1 MSERI
6 VIIDGNS
13 LINRAYYAMQR
24 PMITKEGIYTQGIYG
39 FLNMLNKI
47 REDYS
52 PEYLTVAFDLKAPTF
67 RHLEYKDYK
76 AGRKPMPPE
85 LAMQMPI
92 LKDILGAMNIPI
104 LQLEGFEAD
113 DIIGTVARLGEEKGL
128 EPLIVTGDK
137 DALQLATDKT
147 NVLITKKGV
156 TDFELFDHDKML
168 ERYNLTPAQFI
179 DLKGLMGDSSDNIPG
194 IPGVGEKT
202 GIKLLEQFGSIE
214 NMLANTEQITRESL
228 RIKVEENSQLAVM
241 SKQLATINRF
251 VPIEFDFESLRE
263 EEPDYDKLI
272 KLYQKLEFNS
282 FLKKMKMPDAVESQN
297 DIPDAKN
304 AVKKVIRDSG
314 LLSELGQLS
323 GKEVFIKVFG
333 DYSHVRKPEIQ
344 GIFLMSDQNAFLVD
358 CSRINPEEAAAFL
371 DDLEL
376 SFVGH
381 DIKDD
386 IFSLMCSGLKRF
398 KISYDTAIAEYVL
411 DVSRNKY
418 DLKTLALEKLH
429 KALPDE
435 EEFFSENSQ
444 MDMFADN
451 SDTLTDYGVL
461 LSGITAGVRA
471 CQEPEINGK
480 GLSKVLYDVEL
491 PLIEVLASMEVN
503 GVRADS
509 DFIDDFG
516 VQLTEKIQLLE
527 LKIYDLAGTS
537 FNINSPV
544 QLGEILFEKLQLPSG
559 KKTKRGYSTSADIL
573 EKIKDKHPIVP
584 AVLEYRNLTKLNST
598 YVEGLKPL
606 IAQDGRIH
614 AHFQQTVTATGRI
627 SCTEPNL
634 QNIPIRQEL
643 GRKLRSAFEAEVGYT
658 LVGADYSQIELRV
671 LAHLSQDENLIEA
684 FNNGED
690 IHRMTASRVLGIPAE
705 QITAA
710 DRSKAKAVNFGVIYG
725 MSGFGL
731 SEELNITRKEAEEY
745 ISEYFK
751 KHEKV
756 KAYMDSQIARARATG
771 YSETILGRKRA
782 IHEISASAYM
792 VRQLGERLAMNSPIQ
807 GSAADII
814 KLAMLKVYKELKE
827 KYPESRLILQV
838 HDELIIETPD
848 SETETIKELLVRNME
863 NAMSLSVKLA
873 AEVNTGHT
881 WYDLK

>member
-1 MSERI
+1 MKSF
-6 VIIDGNS
+6 S
-13 LINRAYYAMQR
+13 SHRA
-24 PMITKEGIYTQGIYG
+24 
-39 FLNMLNKI
+39 
-47 REDYS
+47 
-52 PEYLTVAFDLKAPTF
+52 
-67 RHLEYKDYK
+67 
-76 AGRKPMPPE
+76 
-85 LAMQMPI
+85 
-92 LKDILGAMNIPI
+92 
-104 LQLEGFEAD
+104 
-113 DIIGTVARLGEEKGL
+113 
-128 EPLIVTGDK
+128 
-137 DALQLATDKT
+137 
-147 NVLITKKGV
+147 
-156 TDFELFDHDKML
+156 
-168 ERYNLTPAQFI
+168 
-179 DLKGLMGDSSDNIPG
+179 
-194 IPGVGEKT
+194 
-202 GIKLLEQFGSIE
+202 
-214 NMLANTEQITRESL
+214 
-228 RIKVEENSQLAVM
+228 
-241 SKQLATINRF
+241 
-251 VPIEFDFESLRE
+251 
-263 EEPDYDKLI
+263 
-272 KLYQKLEFNS
+272 
-282 FLKKMKMPDAVESQN
+282 
-297 DIPDAKN
+297 
-304 AVKKVIRDSG
+304 
-314 LLSELGQLS
+314 
-323 GKEVFIKVFG
+323 
-333 DYSHVRKPEIQ
+333 
-344 GIFLMSDQNAFLVD
+344 
-358 CSRINPEEAAAFL
+358 
-371 DDLEL
+371 
-376 SFVGH
+376 
-381 DIKDD
+381 
-386 IFSLMCSGLKRF
+386 
-398 KISYDTAIAEYVL
+398 
-411 DVSRNKY
+411 
-418 DLKTLALEKLH
+418 
-429 KALPDE
+429 
-435 EEFFSENSQ
+435 
-444 MDMFADN
+444 
-451 SDTLTDYGVL
+451 
-461 LSGITAGVRA
+461 
-471 CQEPEINGK
+471 
-480 GLSKVLYDVEL
+480 
-491 PLIEVLASMEVN
+491 
-503 GVRADS
+503 
-509 DFIDDFG
+509 
-516 VQLTEKIQLLE
+516 
-527 LKIYDLAGTS
+527 
-537 FNINSPV
+537 
-544 QLGEILFEKLQLPSG
+544 